1 MWKCLVGTLSTSSWI
16 LCWFYFATEPFAYD
30 SLYYITLCSLIS
42 EIGFYLLYVSY
53 ISISHVSTME
63 ELLHR
68 LIILPLYYLCV
79 LLSLLSKSDLNTSEI
94 LNCMIF
100 YEYSSHFRER
110 QVLGHI
116 FFYSLPV
123 LVCIIV
129 NSFCVQDISGV
140 GIALLCTTVAEFIG
154 HDYILSRLQKKK
166 WYSWQQD
173 SYYNLDFTLLPPN
186 NEMRWMEENM
196 GPHW

>member
-1 MWKCLVGTLSTSSWI
+1 MWKCAVGTFTASSWI
-16 LCWFYFATEPFAYD
+16 LCWFYFATEVFAYS
-30 SLYYITLCSLIS
+30 SLFYIILFSLIS
-42 EIGFYLLYVSY
+42 EISVYLIYVSY
-53 ISISHVSTME
+53 ICIHHISTME
-63 ELLHR
+63 ELLRR
-68 LIILPLYYLCV
+68 LVLLPLYYICV
-79 LLSLLSKSDLNTSEI
+79 LLNLIYKNDLNHSEI

-100 YEYSSHFRER
+100 YEYSSNFRER

-129 NSFCVQDISGV
+129 NAFCVQSISTL
-140 GIALLCTTVAEFIG
+140 GIVLLCTTVLEFLG
-154 HDYILSRLQKKK
+154 HDYILSKLQKKK

-186 NEMRWMEENM
+186 TEMRWMEENM